1 MKLKR
6 VMTWE
11 LKTGR
16 SHTEKRHHD
25 IPLIFIRLL
34 SLFPCVEYLY
44 LPVLHPLPQNH
55 V

>member
-25 IPLIFIRLL
+25 IPPHFHTAP
-34 SLFPCVEYLY
+34 FPF
-44 LPVLHPLPQNH
+44 PLC
-55 V
+55 